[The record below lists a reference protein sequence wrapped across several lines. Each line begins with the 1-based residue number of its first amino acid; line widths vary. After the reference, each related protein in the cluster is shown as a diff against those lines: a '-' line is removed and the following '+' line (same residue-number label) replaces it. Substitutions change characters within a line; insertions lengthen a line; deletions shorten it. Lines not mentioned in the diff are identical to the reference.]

1 MKVTLKRADF
11 YARAALKAATEAKY
25 DATARLSIYSPDL
38 NTEVAQ
44 GVANAISAART
55 KLLAQHKL
63 SLDLIRTTYAIRAQ
77 LAHANTAHGIS
88 ARLTENVRLAAEE
101 ARLRALLKAM
111 EAERGAGGGAAGD
124 AHIETSPEAV
134 LAKAKAI
141 REQPIDRYSG
151 RDDVV
156 SVVAFTPEDTVN
168 VRKQIKRIV
177 DERAGINDALT
188 ALNVSNSITLD
199 SNTVETLRKADILP
213 AE

>member
-111 EAERGAGGGAAGD
+111 EAD